1 SKLLGWGAK
10 SSWEAVYLALE
21 RSANE
26 KTLKTLAAGLDWADD
41 DFYAGMS
48 IPKLQAEHG
57 FDQKAESKKSDP
69 TLQQLV
75 EEENVEVLRA
85 RLDSGVDPNSRLA
98 DGQRSTLLHLAAEQQ
113 SESMVDLLLEHGADA
128 AALDLFGVSPAYY
141 AEPMSAIAE
150 KLRGAGAPE
159 QDFELA
165 RLIIAIRNGVEF
177 KPRAEFPLSEL
188 VGRTT
193 PSTDASL
200 EMVAAVLGPQLAEVI
215 KGQKLPLGKRPLA
228 VAFEYGAGEL
238 ARQLLEAGAE
248 PGEALS
254 EALGYGDPELVGL
267 LIEKGALK
275 SKFALIELSQH
286 FSYRPDLAEI
296 ALQQGADPNGEGPSG
311 ERALVEAADHN
322 ELMGLW
328 LVEHGADPAL
338 ADSEGK
344 YALQES
350 LHNKRYDTLARR
362 LIAEGAPLNKRD
374 HWKRTPLDWATLLPS
389 PSLMEL
395 IKDKGGDMDDEL
407 REGVLRDPYL
417 KDALK

>member
-1 SKLLGWGAK
+1 
-10 SSWEAVYLALE
+10 
-21 RSANE
+21 
-26 KTLKTLAAGLDWADD
+26 
-41 DFYAGMS
+41 M
-48 IPKLQAEHG
+48 
-57 FDQKAESKKSDP
+57 
-69 TLQQLV
+69 
-75 EEENVEVLRA
+75 
-85 RLDSGVDPNSRLA
+85 
-98 DGQRSTLLHLAAEQQ
+98 
-113 SESMVDLLLEHGADA
+113 
-128 AALDLFGVSPAYY
+128 
-141 AEPMSAIAE
+141 
-150 KLRGAGAPE
+150 
-159 QDFELA
+159 
-165 RLIIAIRNGVEF
+165 
-177 KPRAEFPLSEL
+177 
-188 VGRTT
+188 
-193 PSTDASL
+193 
-200 EMVAAVLGPQLAEVI
+200 
-215 KGQKLPLGKRPLA
+215 
-228 VAFEYGAGEL
+228 
-238 ARQLLEAGAE
+238 
-248 PGEALS
+248 
-254 EALGYGDPELVGL
+254 VGL